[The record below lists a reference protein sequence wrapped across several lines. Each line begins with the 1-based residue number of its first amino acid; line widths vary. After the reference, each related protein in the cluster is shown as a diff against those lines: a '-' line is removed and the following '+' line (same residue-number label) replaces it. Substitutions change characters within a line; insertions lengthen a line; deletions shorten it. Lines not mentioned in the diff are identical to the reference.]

1 MARINK
7 IFFVFATFLM
17 VFNLIGCSSKNTE
30 NNDDLTTTSNM
41 KLIYEETISPN
52 KEFVEKEDI
61 VNYTVEV
68 YQDKDNAILVNSKS
82 NSEFFKPLQY
92 ELELDTSITKED
104 IDIEW
109 TTLMG
114 NPISTK
120 DDQLGIAYVSI
131 SENGELVSK
140 RKISF
145 INGAIE
151 IIEDTLNNR
160 FGCTSISDQGT
171 SAKYDFM
178 IDIDESNFWT
188 DDFKSLLGFINTS
201 EDVQTKGK
209 YGTDK

>member
-1 MARINK
+1 MARKNK
-7 IFFVFATFLM
+7 IFLVFATFLM

-30 NNDDLTTTSNM
+30 NNDNLTTTSNM
-41 KLIYEETISPN
+41 ELIYEETISPN
-52 KEFVEKEDI
+52 KEFAKKEEDI

-68 YQDKDNAILVNSKS
+68 YQDKDNVILVNSKS

-151 IIEDTLNNR
+151 IIEDTLDKS
-160 FGCTSISDQGT
+160 FLGKYAAECAGTYSGCTETCGISGSSDSVYSTEFQFT
-171 SAKYDFM
+171 
-178 IDIDESNFWT
+178 W
-188 DDFKSLLGFINTS
+188 
-201 EDVQTKGK
+201 
-209 YGTDK
+209 

>member
-1 MARINK
+1 M
-7 IFFVFATFLM
+7 
-17 VFNLIGCSSKNTE
+17 IGCSSKNTE

-68 YQDKDNAILVNSKS
+68 YQDKDNAILVSSKS

-114 NPISTK
+114 NPISNKGT
-120 DDQLGIAYVSI
+120 
-131 SENGELVSK
+131 
-140 RKISF
+140 
-145 INGAIE
+145 
-151 IIEDTLNNR
+151 
-160 FGCTSISDQGT
+160 TS
-171 SAKYDFM
+171 
-178 IDIDESNFWT
+178 
-188 DDFKSLLGFINTS
+188 
-201 EDVQTKGK
+201 
-209 YGTDK
+209 

>member
-68 YQDKDNAILVNSKS
+68 YQDNDNAILVSSKS

-92 ELELDTSITKED
+92 ELDLDTSITKED

-140 RKISF
+140 RKISY

-151 IIEDTLNNR
+151 IIEDTLN
-160 FGCTSISDQGT
+160 
-171 SAKYDFM
+171 K
-178 IDIDESNFWT
+178 E
-188 DDFKSLLGFINTS
+188 
-201 EDVQTKGK
+201 
-209 YGTDK
+209 

>member
-92 ELELDTSITKED
+92 EFELDTNITKED

-151 IIEDTLNNR
+151 IIEDTLN
-160 FGCTSISDQGT
+160 
-171 SAKYDFM
+171 K
-178 IDIDESNFWT
+178 E
-188 DDFKSLLGFINTS
+188 
-201 EDVQTKGK
+201 
-209 YGTDK
+209 

>member
-68 YQDKDNAILVNSKS
+68 YQDKDNAILVSSKS

-120 DDQLGIAYVSI
+120 DDQLGGVVS
-131 SENGELVSK
+131 
-140 RKISF
+140 
-145 INGAIE
+145 
-151 IIEDTLNNR
+151 
-160 FGCTSISDQGT
+160 
-171 SAKYDFM
+171 
-178 IDIDESNFWT
+178 
-188 DDFKSLLGFINTS
+188 
-201 EDVQTKGK
+201 
-209 YGTDK
+209 

>member
-68 YQDKDNAILVNSKS
+68 YQDKDNAILVSSKSNSEFFKPLQYELELDTSITKEDIVNYTVEVYQDKDNAILVNSKS

-104 IDIEW
+104 IEIEW

-151 IIEDTLNNR
+151 IIEDTLN
-160 FGCTSISDQGT
+160 
-171 SAKYDFM
+171 K
-178 IDIDESNFWT
+178 E
-188 DDFKSLLGFINTS
+188 
-201 EDVQTKGK
+201 
-209 YGTDK
+209 

>member
-1 MARINK
+1 MARKNK

-68 YQDKDNAILVNSKS
+68 YQDKDNAILVSSKS

-120 DDQLGIAYVSI
+120 DDQLGMNSMRNML
-131 SENGELVSK
+131 S
-140 RKISF
+140 
-145 INGAIE
+145 
-151 IIEDTLNNR
+151 
-160 FGCTSISDQGT
+160 
-171 SAKYDFM
+171 M
-178 IDIDESNFWT
+178 ILIT
-188 DDFKSLLGFINTS
+188 SLLRLASMFPLKNSTRCM
-201 EDVQTKGK
+201 K
-209 YGTDK
+209 

>member
-1 MARINK
+1 MTIKNK
-7 IFFVFATFLM
+7 MISACLMCLVVFS
-17 VFNLIGCSSKNTE
+17 VVGCSPKDGEKS
-30 NNDDLTTTSNM
+30 NNFISTQNM
-41 KLIYEETISPN
+41 ELIYEETISPN

-145 INGAIE
+145 INKAIE
-151 IIEDTLNNR
+151 ILEDAL
-160 FGCTSISDQGT
+160 
-171 SAKYDFM
+171 
-178 IDIDESNFWT
+178 
-188 DDFKSLLGFINTS
+188 
-201 EDVQTKGK
+201 
-209 YGTDK
+209 DKK

>member
-61 VNYTVEV
+61 
-68 YQDKDNAILVNSKS
+68 
-82 NSEFFKPLQY
+82 
-92 ELELDTSITKED
+92 
-104 IDIEW
+104 DIEW

-151 IIEDTLNNR
+151 IIEDTLN
-160 FGCTSISDQGT
+160 
-171 SAKYDFM
+171 K
-178 IDIDESNFWT
+178 E
-188 DDFKSLLGFINTS
+188 
-201 EDVQTKGK
+201 
-209 YGTDK
+209 